1 MRNKR
6 VINIMLYVQLGL
18 LVRSGNKGIEREE
31 YTMTLKNNYFTVE
44 NLLSKYELSTET
56 IQVDLKQMENFKVT
70 SPIIG
75 GFSTGKTS
83 MINAFLDKKLLRT
96 NITAETA
103 VPTEI
108 SYGKEHA
115 IAIKNNEE
123 TVISF
128 ADLLEKEFTVDD
140 TDCIKIT
147 IPNENLKLY
156 STVEIVD
163 MPGFDSGIQAH
174 NRAIDQYI
182 HKSLAYILTFAADEP
197 VVKESVADFLKE
209 LSLFDVPVYV
219 CVTKADKVSE
229 EVLHENVKAIERS
242 ILQLLGVAP
251 RKTVTI
257 WSKRNRN
264 TDGLNEILS
273 DIEKNSRMIFET
285 KFSKQLKKHA
295 KTLEQYLEERLK
307 GASLTVSEIDEKEDK
322 IQREIEYIQ
331 TKIEREQQ
339 RFEKQL
345 ESGIQSIQG
354 RVDRELGANHD
365 LLVSQLI
372 RGGDIQSKL
381 NLIVRTAVT
390 AGLKEEFEPK
400 LQQHLQNLTK
410 AIELDIPLDATVQV
424 DQFKV
429 QTDQMVKEIAMKSL
443 PLLLG
448 AIGVVLT
455 GPLGGLIL
463 GVATLVA
470 DLLFQKKRENDLRQE
485 AEQKLTS
492 EIIPLVV
499 RESEILVGQELHN
512 YTASVHDMIQ
522 QEVGNQRDV
531 LQKALQDLRVQ
542 KEKEQLNHEQLKVQL
557 TEDLQQVKEVLYD
570 AASTV

>member
-1 MRNKR
+1 M
-6 VINIMLYVQLGL
+6 VL
-18 LVRSGNKGIEREE
+18 
-31 YTMTLKNNYFTVE
+31 TKNYKTIE
-44 NLLSKYELSTET
+44 NLLTKYELSTET
-56 IQVDLKQMENFKVT
+56 IQTDLTQMENFKVT

-83 MINAFLDKKLLRT
+83 MINSFLDKKLLRT

-108 SYGKEHA
+108 SYGKEHV
-115 IAIKNNEE
+115 IAIKNNQESM
-123 TVISF
+123 ISLT
-128 ADLLEKEFTVDD
+128 DLLEKEFSVDD
-140 TDCIKIT
+140 TDCLKIT
-147 IPNENLKLY
+147 IPNEHLNPY
-156 STVEIVD
+156 PTVEIVD

-197 VVKESVADFLKE
+197 VVKESIADFLKE
-209 LSLFDVPVYV
+209 LSLFDIAVYV
-219 CVTKADKVSE
+219 CVTKADKVPE
-229 EVLHENVKAIERS
+229 EVLNENVKAIERS
-242 ILQLLGVAP
+242 IQQLLGVAP
-251 RKTVTI
+251 KQTMAI

-264 TDGLNEILS
+264 TDGLKEILS
-273 DIEKNSRMIFET
+273 DIEKNSRTIFET
-285 KFSKQLKKHA
+285 KFSKQLKQHA
-295 KTLEQYLEERLK
+295 KTLEQYLEEMLK
-307 GASLTVSEIDEKEDK
+307 GASLTVSEIDEKEEK
-322 IQREIEYIQ
+322 IQREIEYVQ

-345 ESGIQSIQG
+345 DSGIQSIQG
-354 RVDRELGANHD
+354 RIDRELEANHD

-410 AIELDIPLDATVQV
+410 AIELDIPLDATVQL
-424 DQFKV
+424 DQFKL
-429 QTDQMVKEIAMKSL
+429 QTDQIVKEIAMKSL
-443 PLLLG
+443 PLILG

-455 GPLGGLIL
+455 GPIGGLIL

-470 DLLFQKKRENDLRQE
+470 DLLFQKKRQNDLRQE

-492 EIIPLVV
+492 EIIPLVI
-499 RESEILVGQELHN
+499 REAGTLVGQELHN
-512 YTASVHDMIQ
+512 YTASVHELIQ
-522 QEVGNQRDV
+522 QEVGKQRDV